1 MNDNFTESVNLCDLL
16 HRNYRKYVYSWNK
29 DMKKHY
35 GDKRRVIKRRFYQL
49 TSVIFLNTG
58 KPTREQIKEK
68 LFSSE
73 FYLITDEEAFLR
85 HLFRKWMKDG

>member
-1 MNDNFTESVNLCDLL
+1 M
-16 HRNYRKYVYSWNK
+16 
-29 DMKKHY
+29 
-35 GDKRRVIKRRFYQL
+35 

-73 FYLITDEEAFLR
+73 FYLITDEKAFLR
-85 HLFRKWMKDG
+85 HLFRKWIKMGEKEYVVRYQTTIKAEGLFEAINKAKNYDGLELFEVKEIFLKGDNDE